1 MLRPI
6 AELLDFLENKMSMQA
21 VYQPVVILHLLTR
34 GGVSSRKDL
43 ARTLSGYDEMGLDYW
58 DRVLMK
64 NPKLTLVD
72 THKIIRYDQDS
83 SIFRL
88 NFDLANF
95 DAIDEAKNICEK
107 AILQWIKRALDSQKL
122 DEKEVLRHYRVL
134 SVAQCSTVQSNS
146 SSTSDIDDF
155 EVEEFAM
162 HIAIDYLKRNYPD
175 QNIDQQPYQ
184 NPGFDILVGSEPN
197 PICYVKLI
205 ATRKL
210 SPAFQVSE
218 YDRQFSI
225 EKEDQY
231 MVIIIHSIDL
241 LDKTYKIH
249 FYSGAIHSQAF
260 LLTPN
265 IWNAC
270 LIQD

>member
-72 THKIIRYDQDS
+72 THEIIRYDQDS

-88 NFDLANF
+88 NFDLENF
-95 DAIDEAKNICEK
+95 DAINKAKKLCEE
-107 AILQWIKRALDSQKL
+107 AILQWIKRALASQKL
-122 DEKEVLRHYRVL
+122 DEKEVLRNYRVL
-134 SVAQCSTVQSNS
+134 AIAQCSTTQSNS
-146 SSTSDIDDF
+146 LDIDDF

-162 HIAIDYLKRNYPD
+162 QIAIDYLKRNYPD

-205 ATRKL
+205 ATSKL
-210 SPAFQVSE
+210 LPTFQIPE
-218 YDRQFSI
+218 CDRQFSI
-225 EKEDQY
+225 DKEDQY
-231 MVIIIHSIDL
+231 SIIIVYSINL
-241 LDKTYKIH
+241 AEKTYKIH
-249 FYSGAIHSQAF
+249 VYSGAIHSRAF

-265 IWNAC
+265 TWNVC
-270 LIQD
+270 LVQGSN